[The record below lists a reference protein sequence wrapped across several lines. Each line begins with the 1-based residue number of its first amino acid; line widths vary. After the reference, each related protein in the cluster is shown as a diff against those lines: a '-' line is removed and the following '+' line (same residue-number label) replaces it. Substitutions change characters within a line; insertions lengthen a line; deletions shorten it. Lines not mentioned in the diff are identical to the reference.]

1 MLEKE
6 SNISDVH
13 DQLAHRLDTLRRDG
27 CPAMP
32 AFYAYTASKIF
43 AVISPI
49 LDNEQDA
56 ERAMKSLYV
65 DIYKRCMSD
74 GFRPDWSDLLKLAR
88 RRALDYKLAG
98 GPVARAPAA
107 NGAHHRG
114 LAKPKRLSL
123 QRETILK
130 RVLDPKNPH
139 HKRIKARLKAL
150 KDAASSKGGK
160 S

>member
-6 SNISDVH
+6 SDISDVH
-13 DQLAHRLDTLRRDG
+13 DQLAHRIDTLRRDG

-32 AFYAYTASKIF
+32 AFYAFTASKVF

-49 LDNEQDA
+49 LDNERDA

-65 DIYKRCMSD
+65 DIYDRCRSD
-74 GFRPDWSDLLKLAR
+74 AFRPDWADLLKLAR
-88 RRALDYKLAG
+88 RHALDYKLAG
-98 GPVARAPAA
+98 GPVSRAPSVNDA
-107 NGAHHRG
+107 GHRG
-114 LAKPKRLSL
+114 LAKPKGLSL

-139 HKRIKARLKAL
+139 HKRIRTRLKAFR
-150 KDAASSKGGK
+150 DAASSKGGK

>member
-49 LDNEQDA
+49 LENEQDA

-74 GFRPDWSDLLKLAR
+74 GFRPDWSDLMKLAR
-88 RRALDYKLAG
+88 RHALDYKLTG
-98 GPVARAPAA
+98 GPVARAHSQNDAVYR
-107 NGAHHRG
+107 GAS
-114 LAKPKRLSL
+114 KPKGLSP

-130 RVLDPKNPH
+130 RILDPKNPH
-139 HKRIKARLKAL
+139 HKRVKSRLKAF
-150 KDAASSKGGK
+150 KDAASLKGGQ